1 MSITDFVSNGE
12 YAEAVAVCTEME
24 IRVQSNNSTENL
36 NAFYS
41 TYLGSLLVT
50 GDFLGAMQ
58 LCCRLELYRILENVE
73 SGEAGDGD
81 SQQNYPDLWIM
92 RALAHSLNQ
101 GDLMSAYQILNSSNL
116 STWLLPVKRD
126 TLDALLAVQMRSI
139 GAAYTIISVADL
151 AKRLNMAPAQA
162 VQTAQQWGWTLDPAR
177 TEFVQPRPVEGGVA
191 FYQESADLVQKLGKY
206 MSHFEE
212 SDLSVKLSGKSGGGI
227 RGFGVFGS

>member
-58 LCCRLELYRILENVE
+58 LCSRLELYRILENVE
-73 SGEAGDGD
+73 SGEAGGGE
-81 SQQNYPDLWIM
+81 SQQKYPDLWIM

-116 STWLLPVKRD
+116 SAWLLPVKRD
-126 TLDALLAVQMRSI
+126 TLGALLAVQMRSI

-177 TEFVQPRPVEGGVA
+177 NEFVQPRPVEGGVA

-212 SDLSVKLSGKSGGGI
+212 SDLSVKLSGKSGGGT